1 MFEQTFVLRGERDR
15 SPAAIALSFA
25 GQVIVVLCLMLVP
38 LLRPE
43 ALRSVLLRGTL
54 EPPRPLAPLVER
66 AAVTSH
72 APAARQIFRASTLV
86 APTQVPRHVAMITD
100 AAPELTAEAAYS
112 GPVSGDAASA
122 ILGRLGDIAKP
133 PPPTVAPVVKKAA
146 SRVRVSASVQEARLV
161 YQVKPVYPP
170 LARAARISGTVVLQA
185 TIGKDGAIQNLQLW
199 SGHPLLTQAALAAV
213 AQWRYRPTL
222 LNGEPVEVATQIM
235 VNFVLSQ

>member
-1 MFEQTFVLRGERDR
+1 MFEQTFVSRREHDR

-25 GQVIVVLCLMLVP
+25 GQALIVLCLMLAP

-43 ALRSVLLRGTL
+43 ALRYVMQRGTL
-54 EPPRPLAPLVER
+54 EPPRPLTPAVER
-66 AAVTSH
+66 AV
-72 APAARQIFRASTLV
+72 AASRATASRQVFRPNTLV
-86 APTQVPRHVAMITD
+86 APTHVPRHIAMITD
-100 AAPELTAEAAYS
+100 PAPELTVEPSAPGVA
-112 GPVSGDAASA
+112 AASG
-122 ILGRLGDIAKP
+122 IFSSLGEIAKP
-133 PPPTVAPVVKKAA
+133 QPPPAPPSVRKPA
-146 SRVRVSASVQEARLV
+146 SRVRVSASVQQAMLV
-161 YQVKPVYPP
+161 YQLKPAYPP

-185 TIGKDGAIQNLQLW
+185 TIGKDGTIQNLQLM